1 MLKANKMQL
10 TVLILHLYWKY
21 IGLTAFK
28 MEEKTLPSCFVVHV
42 KGCASNRIVHYFGSN
57 VSGTV
62 DANQIKLSNHYYYY
76 PIILDY
82 LRFSNNWLQGENCN

>member
-1 MLKANKMQL
+1 
-10 TVLILHLYWKY
+10 
-21 IGLTAFK
+21 

-42 KGCASNRIVHYFGSN
+42 KGCASNRIVHYFDSN

-62 DANQIKLSNHYYYY
+62 DANQIKLSNHYYY

-82 LRFSNNWLQGENCN
+82 L